1 MFKKEDQKYN
11 LISYINE
18 DDDLTLREVL
28 LDKLNFS
35 VRYASKLKRFKT
47 VTVNKNFKKLDGRII
62 LDTGEDFHILS
73 PRSREY
79 FGIKN
84 LF

>member
-1 MFKKEDQKYN
+1 MIKFKSN
-11 LISYINE
+11 
-18 DDDLTLREVL
+18 T
-28 LDKLNFS
+28 DKTIMAFGNRAEAIKFI
-35 VRYASKLKRFKT
+35 R
-47 VTVNKNFKKLDGRII
+47 KNFKKLDGIVI

-73 PRSREY
+73 PRSKEY

>member
-1 MFKKEDQKYN
+1 MIKFKSNTDKTTMAFDNRAEAIKFIRKN
-11 LISYINE
+11 L
-18 DDDLTLREVL
+18 
-28 LDKLNFS
+28 
-35 VRYASKLKRFKT
+35 
-47 VTVNKNFKKLDGRII
+47 KKLDGKII

-84 LF
+84 LFWFFIKNII

>member
-1 MFKKEDQKYN
+1 MIKFKSN
-11 LISYINE
+11 I
-18 DDDLTLREVL
+18 
-28 LDKLNFS
+28 DKTIITFDNRIEAIKFI
-35 VRYASKLKRFKT
+35 R
-47 VTVNKNFKKLDGRII
+47 KNIKKLDGKII
-62 LDTGEDFHILS
+62 LDTGEDFHVLS

>member
-1 MFKKEDQKYN
+1 MIKFKSNIDKTIMTFDN
-11 LISYINE
+11 R
-18 DDDLTLREVL
+18 TEVI
-28 LDKLNFS
+28 KFI
-35 VRYASKLKRFKT
+35 R
-47 VTVNKNFKKLDGRII
+47 KNFKKLDGKII

-73 PRSREY
+73 ARSKEY

>member
-1 MFKKEDQKYN
+1 MIKFKSNIDETTMAFDNRAEAIKF
-11 LISYINE
+11 I
-18 DDDLTLREVL
+18 R
-28 LDKLNFS
+28 
-35 VRYASKLKRFKT
+35 
-47 VTVNKNFKKLDGRII
+47 KNFKKLDGIVI

-73 PRSREY
+73 PRSKEY

>member
-1 MFKKEDQKYN
+1 MIKFKSN
-11 LISYINE
+11 I
-18 DDDLTLREVL
+18 
-28 LDKLNFS
+28 DKTTMAFDNRAEAIKFI
-35 VRYASKLKRFKT
+35 R
-47 VTVNKNFKKLDGRII
+47 KNFKKLDGRII
-62 LDTGEDFHILS
+62 LDTGEDSHILS